1 MKHILLN
8 EHLRSKF
15 GERVQRI
22 PLDPGFNCPNRVSGN
37 DGCIFCDDSGSAA
50 PWIKKGMSITDQ
62 LARGARLASG
72 RYKAKKYIAYFQAFT
87 TTNATPDAL
96 EKMYDE
102 ALSFPGVVALAISTR
117 PDALSDEIINVL
129 EKYSKKT
136 YLWVE
141 LGAQSMNDK
150 SLEWMGRG
158 HSSEIFTQ
166 AVRRL
171 KDKNI
176 EVIGHIIF
184 GLPTETEEEML
195 DSFKRF
201 IDTGIDGYKIHAL
214 HIIKGTRLAVLY
226 EKEPFKMMELDD
238 YIEVVRKAVEM
249 TPQNMIIHRVTGEV
263 DVKRLIAPS
272 WVFKK
277 DEILRRIFE

>member
-22 PLDPGFNCPNRVSGN
+22 PLDPGFSCPNRISGN
-37 DGCIFCDDSGSAA
+37 DGCIFCDESGSAA

-102 ALSFPGVVALAISTR
+102 ALSFPGVVALAVSTR
-117 PDALSDEIINVL
+117 PDALSDEIIKVL
-129 EKYSKKT
+129 EKYSKRT

-158 HSSEIFTQ
+158 HSSEVFTQ

-171 KDKNI
+171 KDKHI

-184 GLPTETEEEML
+184 GLPTETEQEML

-214 HIIKGTRLAVLY
+214 HIIKGTRLASLY
-226 EKEPFKMMELDD
+226 EKEPFKMMELDA

-249 TPQNMIIHRVTGEV
+249 TPQKMVIHRVTGEV
-263 DVKRLIAPS
+263 DVTRLIAPS

-277 DEILRRIFE
+277 DEILRRVFE

>member
-8 EHLRSKF
+8 AHLRSKF

-22 PLDPGFNCPNRVSGN
+22 PLDPGFNCPNRISGN
-37 DGCIFCDDSGSAA
+37 NGCIFCDETGSAA
-50 PWIKKGMSITDQ
+50 PWIKKGMSITEQ
-62 LARGARLASG
+62 LVKGSQLMGG

-87 TTNATPDAL
+87 TTNASPDKL
-96 EKMYDE
+96 ERIYEE
-102 ALSFPGVVALAISTR
+102 ALSFPGVIGLAVSTR
-117 PDALSDEIINVL
+117 PDALPDDVIKVL
-129 EKYSKKT
+129 EKYSRKT

-158 HSSEIFTQ
+158 HSSKVFTQ

-171 KDKNI
+171 KDKDV

-184 GLPTETEEEML
+184 GLPTETEQEML
-195 DSFKRF
+195 DSFGQF

-214 HIIKGTRLAVLY
+214 HIIKNTPLARLY
-226 EKEPFKMMELDD
+226 EAQPLKLIQMDE
-238 YIEVVRKAVEM
+238 YIDLVRRAINM
-249 TPQNMIIHRVTGEV
+249 TPQKMVIHSLTGEV
-263 DVKRLIAPS
+263 DEKRLVAPK
-272 WVFKK
+272 WVLKK